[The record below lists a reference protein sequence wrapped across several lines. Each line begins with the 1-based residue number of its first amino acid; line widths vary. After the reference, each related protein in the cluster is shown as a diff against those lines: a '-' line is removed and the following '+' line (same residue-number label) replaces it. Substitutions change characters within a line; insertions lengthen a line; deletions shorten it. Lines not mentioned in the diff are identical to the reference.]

1 MAIFTTANV
10 RIAGISAAVPARSES
25 NLDYDK
31 LTEAER
37 KLLVKTTGILHR
49 RIAAEN
55 QTVTDIGEVAGNKLI
70 DQLGWDRSEIDLLV
84 LVTQSRDYI
93 LPSSAVLLQHRLSLP
108 HTCAAFD
115 LGLGCSG
122 YVYALSVAT
131 AMMQNGGFRKGIVIA
146 GDISTAGT
154 NELDKS
160 TYLLFGDAAT
170 ATALEYKPG
179 AEPIHYN
186 LQSDGSGANAIIIP
200 DGGIRNQPNP
210 ETYILHEVEPGIIR
224 SRKNLWLNG
233 LDVFNFSV
241 REAPANI
248 QQLCASRN
256 IAIDSHDFF
265 VMHQANLLMNETIR
279 KKLKY
284 PAEKTP
290 YSLSDFGNTSSASIP
305 ITIVSKCAEAALKPQ
320 QWLLS
325 GFGVGL
331 SWASMSI
338 KTDGFVCMPVIEV

>member
-10 RIAGISAAVPARSES
+10 RISGISAAVPARSES

-49 RIAAEN
+49 RIAAKD
-55 QTVTDIGEVAGNKLI
+55 QTLTDIGEVAGNKLI
-70 DQLGWDRSEIDLLV
+70 DRLGWDRSEIDLLV

-93 LPSSAVLLQHRLSLP
+93 LPSSAVLLQHRLQLP

-146 GDISTAGT
+146 GDISTSGT
-154 NELDKS
+154 SEHDKS
-160 TYLLFGDAAT
+160 TYPLFGDAVT
-170 ATALEYKPG
+170 ATALEYKSG
-179 AEPIHYN
+179 AEAIHYN

-200 DGGIRNQPNP
+200 DGGLRKQLEP
-210 ETYILHEVEPGIIR
+210 ESYIMHEDEPGIIR
-224 SRKNLWLNG
+224 SRKHLWLNG

-248 QQLCASRN
+248 QQLCASAN
-256 IAIDSHDFF
+256 IAPEAHDFF

-290 YSLSDFGNTSSASIP
+290 YSLNDFGNTSSASIP
-305 ITIVSKCAEAALKPQ
+305 ITIVSQCAAAAEKPQ
-320 QWLLS
+320 RWLLS